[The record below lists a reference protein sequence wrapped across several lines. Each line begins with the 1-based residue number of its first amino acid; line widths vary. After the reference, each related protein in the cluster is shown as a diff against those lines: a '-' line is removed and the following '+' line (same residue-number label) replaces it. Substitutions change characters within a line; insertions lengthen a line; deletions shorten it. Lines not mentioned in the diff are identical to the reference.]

1 MSCSVYHLFGN
12 EDFIVG
18 IGIIIERVLM
28 VPELH
33 HELDTLLLAVLLLL
47 LSAFTDHHHRC

>member
-18 IGIIIERVLM
+18 IGIIIERVL
-28 VPELH
+28 VVSELH
-33 HELDTLLLAVLLLL
+33 NELNTLILAVLLLF
-47 LSAFTDHHHRC
+47 LSALTDHHR

>member
-33 HELDTLLLAVLLLL
+33 HELDTLLLAVLLLF
-47 LSAFTDHHHRC
+47 LSAFTDHHR